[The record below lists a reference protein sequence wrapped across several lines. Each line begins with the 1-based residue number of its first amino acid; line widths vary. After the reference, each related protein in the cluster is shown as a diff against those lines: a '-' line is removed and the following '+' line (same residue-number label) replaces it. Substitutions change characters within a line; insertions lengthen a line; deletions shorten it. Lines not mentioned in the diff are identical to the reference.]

1 MDKLQ
6 DRARRARDQA
16 EKEKLQLLDN
26 AWKSEEGNA
35 SDKAMQRIRQAQEQL
50 DSDTLAAADQGK
62 DEVTLLRL
70 SFQSIDLRHALQ
82 QELHASPD
90 RYPILRKQ
98 GPPSFKLIEQ
108 WLTKD
113 LKVEQWEKICP
124 MPWLWRLYEWMK
136 RGTVGKM
143 LVGKPRLPQPLTAL
157 WSECLK
163 RKLSPRYEYY
173 KVREDEGVAVI
184 VRWSPSLTMR
194 RR

>member
-35 SDKAMQRIRQAQEQL
+35 SDKAMQRSRQAQEQI

-90 RYPILRKQ
+90 R
-98 GPPSFKLIEQ
+98 
-108 WLTKD
+108 
-113 LKVEQWEKICP
+113 
-124 MPWLWRLYEWMK
+124 
-136 RGTVGKM
+136 
-143 LVGKPRLPQPLTAL
+143 
-157 WSECLK
+157 
-163 RKLSPRYEYY
+163 
-173 KVREDEGVAVI
+173 
-184 VRWSPSLTMR
+184 
-194 RR
+194 